1 MLTTLM
7 MSALAA
13 SASPLDDAA
22 MHYNQLGGVTVPVNI
37 GSVPNGG
44 DRGRFVVPAW
54 IKTVTL
60 DPTEAAAVVALTE
73 LRENRAER
81 RRNWTAPEYLAGYVA
96 ETATGANTR
105 PAYPLPSDPNRG
117 EAPLTADRSAPAASR
132 YERRLG
138 ELGSCTGALASAL
151 GKLRAAKPDDDFTRF
166 TVRARQRLGLAM
178 LPPDTRCLPNV

>member
-7 MSALAA
+7 MSAFVA
-13 SASPLDDAA
+13 SVSPLDDAA
-22 MHYNQLGGVTVPVNI
+22 TRYNRLGDVTVPVTI
-37 GSVPNGG
+37 GAIANGG
-44 DRGRFVVPAW
+44 DRGRFVVPGW

-60 DPTEAAAVVALTE
+60 DQTEAAALVALTE
-73 LRENRAER
+73 MRENRAER
-81 RRNWTAPEYLAGYVA
+81 RRKWTAAEYLAGFAA
-96 ETATGANTR
+96 ESATGANTS
-105 PAYPLPSDPNRG
+105 PNYPLPSDPNRG
-117 EAPLTADRSAPAASR
+117 QAPVMADRSAPVASR

-178 LPPDTRCLPNV
+178 LPPDTRCLRS

>member
-7 MSALAA
+7 MSAVAA

-22 MHYNQLGGVTVPVNI
+22 MRYNRLSDVTVPVVI

-54 IKTVTL
+54 VKTVTL
-60 DPTEAAAVVALTE
+60 DPTEAAALVVLTE

-96 ETATGANTR
+96 ETATGGSK
-105 PAYPLPSDPNRG
+105 PGYPLPYDPNRG
-117 EAPLTADRSAPAASR
+117 AAPLAADRSAPAASR

>member
-1 MLTTLM
+1 MFTTLM
-7 MSALAA
+7 ISALAA
-13 SASPLDDAA
+13 SAGPLDDAA
-22 MHYNQLGGVTVPVNI
+22 MRYNGLSGVTAPVNI

-60 DPTEAAAVVALTE
+60 DSTEAAALVALTE
-73 LRENRAER
+73 LRESRAER

-96 ETATGANTR
+96 ETATGANTSR
-105 PAYPLPSDPNRG
+105 TYPLPSDPNRG
-117 EAPLTADRSAPAASR
+117 EAPLAADQSAPAASR

>member
-22 MHYNQLGGVTVPVNI
+22 MRYNGLSGVTAPVNI

-44 DRGRFVVPAW
+44 DRGRFVVPVW
-54 IKTVTL
+54 IKTLAL
-60 DPTEAAAVVALTE
+60 DPTEAAALVALTE
-73 LRENRAER
+73 MRENRAER
-81 RRNWTAPEYLAGYVA
+81 RRNWTAPEYLAGFA
-96 ETATGANTR
+96 ADTATGAGN
-105 PAYPLPSDPNRG
+105 PPGYPLPSDPNRG
-117 EAPLTADRSAPAASR
+117 EAPLAADRSAPAASR

-151 GKLRAAKPDDDFTRF
+151 GKLRAARPDDDFTRF
-166 TVRARQRLGLAM
+166 TVRTRQRLGLAM